1 MKTCEGKET
10 EKITGDLVENMIKE
24 RNGMIEKIKGVI
36 KWGEVTIS
44 SALQKNPYLV
54 IRGIKFGSSGS
65 GEIFMMPCFCRQ

>member
-36 KWGEVTIS
+36 KWGK
-44 SALQKNPYLV
+44 LP
-54 IRGIKFGSSGS
+54 
-65 GEIFMMPCFCRQ
+65 